1 MCLFCLWLGN
11 RRCRSFK
18 LAPGKFLIEITIQK
32 QIWVGSRLLSESL
45 ALTRLFYSL
54 MRARTREGGGKT
66 ARERQPGRERMCE
79 RGHGLE
85 ILHEMR

>member
-1 MCLFCLWLGN
+1 MCVFCLWLGN

-32 QIWVGSRLLSESL
+32 QIWVGSSVKSRLLSESL

-66 ARERQPGRERMCE
+66 ARERQPGRERKCE

-85 ILHEMR
+85 MR